1 MPSTDLTTPKGRKYP
16 RAGSKSK
23 FLQYPVTISKR
34 AKKRGRYFSCLHVG
48 QRDGDGGLLG
58 GRREELLE
66 GVLRGLV
73 LGPHLEPVEGDPLGH
88 RVDGQPLLRDLLA
101 QPSNLVVPPLAE
113 LQ

>member
-1 MPSTDLTTPKGRKYP
+1 ML
-16 RAGSKSK
+16 
-23 FLQYPVTISKR
+23 FLS
-34 AKKRGRYFSCLHVG
+34 FFSLSCLHVG

-58 GRREELLE
+58 GRGEELLE
-66 GVLRGLV
+66 GVLRDLV

-101 QPSNLVVPPLAE
+101 QPTNLVVPPLAE